1 MSRPLNEAE
10 LALKKIEKL
19 LGALIETTEGPM
31 IDTSDVRGI
40 HRAVVCQVEMID
52 LGLFDMNGT
61 T

>member
-40 HRAVVCQVEMID
+40 HRVVVCQVEMID